1 MAKQVLALSQVL
13 VKEQATFGAAETT
26 LDNTNAAEVESPK
39 LTIGTRV
46 RKMALVS
53 GGFSQQRSIIGP
65 REASVSMV
73 YPFRTGNAEA
83 SFGAIA
89 SAIKACGFK
98 ETLSDTDEDSSNDR
112 AIYTPSNKQSEWKDL
127 TVWGYSGNAD
137 ASGALLRKI
146 ANVMGNGKI
155 TLDFNSGVALFNF
168 DGKGI
173 LNAEDTAATQVSIT
187 PSAIVCPSLVGST
200 INFFGDDYDLIS
212 LEFDFGQEVT
222 VTAAPQTETTG
233 LGQSYISKRLIT
245 WKAKVYKDNSA
256 IPVTTFHAGTTGP
269 ISVAWGTAPNKWT
282 VSTTKAQIDEPP
294 QDSDENGIETFDL
307 SGICVDNDFAIQADS
322 AVSVP
327 VVEED

>member
-173 LNAEDTAATQVSIT
+173 LIAEDAAATQASIT

-245 WKAKVYKDNSA
+245 WKAKVYKDTSA
-256 IPVTTFHAGTTGP
+256 IPVTTFHAGTTGA